1 MRGWRGA
8 MEQRKN
14 EKGYALLIVLF
25 FVVFIMIVSALFM
38 RGSIS
43 NAKQERIVDN
53 NNLAYNAAEMGVD
66 YYVHK
71 IGNIEKAVRKEVKE
85 LVKQQLDLYLACS
98 GSKDSNVPG
107 CTNVKTIED
116 IKTLANSTYYS
127 NLTSKIE
134 SITGSQTK
142 KTIIDNLKT
151 YELVSLTPKNSNT
164 NDTIQIEL
172 NIKGSSTPENN
183 KTLKANINYKIK
195 GFVEAKE
202 QSGQIGQV
210 TNPDDIFSDF
220 SLNNNYKQ
228 EAACSA
234 KNGHCQSGKFYSE
247 GKKTANNPNKQSGL
261 IWVHNGLLQA
271 GNMNSMAFTLIVKS
285 LDGKNMNSMNGNLV
299 LLGGKNRSGE
309 ITSGISMK
317 LDSKGK
323 VCINIDGYPKE
334 HIEKITFDKPN
345 QVLFY
350 SGVSNP
356 VWPNNASSTS
366 TKTGPLNDFVKECTG
381 IEIISPPLQSGIQY
395 QVKLDSVDVVVDV
408 NY

>member
-1 MRGWRGA
+1 
-8 MEQRKN
+8 MEQLKN

-71 IGNIEKAVRKEVKE
+71 IGNVEKALQKEIKNNVKLE
-85 LVKQQLDLYLACS
+85 LDTYQSCGGKRDSTVS
-98 GSKDSNVPG
+98 GCG
-107 CTNVKTIED
+107 AVKTIDEINLTATTKYMND
-116 IKTLANSTYYS
+116 LPSRIALTIGNQKKMNITDNSRTYELL
-127 NLTSKIE
+127 NLTS
-134 SITGSQTK
+134 
-142 KTIIDNLKT
+142 
-151 YELVSLTPKNSNT
+151 NST
-164 NDTIQIEL
+164 NYTIQIEL
-172 NIKGSSTPENN
+172 NIKGTSSAENS
-183 KTLKANINYKIK
+183 KILKANISYKLK
-195 GFVEAKE
+195 GFVEEIEK
-202 QSGQIGQV
+202 SGPNGQV
-210 TNPDDIFSDF
+210 TNPDDIFSYF
-220 SLNNNYKQ
+220 SLNNNFKQ
-228 EAACSA
+228 EAGCSA

-247 GKKTANNPNKQSGL
+247 SKKTANNPNNQSGL

-285 LDGKNMNSMNGNLV
+285 LDGKNMNNMNGNLV

-309 ITSGISMK
+309 ITSEISMK
-317 LDSKGK
+317 FETKGK
-323 VCINIDGYPKE
+323 ACINIDGYPKE
-334 HIEKITFDKPN
+334 HIEKITFDKAN

-366 TKTGPLNDFVKECTG
+366 TRTGSLTDFVKECTG
-381 IEIISPPLQSGIQY
+381 IEIISPPSQSGIQY
-395 QVKLDSVDVVVDV
+395 QVKLDSVDVEVDV